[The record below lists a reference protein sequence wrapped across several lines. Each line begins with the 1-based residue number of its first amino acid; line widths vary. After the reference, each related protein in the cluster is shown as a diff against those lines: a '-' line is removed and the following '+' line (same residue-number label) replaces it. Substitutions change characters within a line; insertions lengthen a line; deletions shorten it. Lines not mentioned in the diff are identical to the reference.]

1 MNRNCDLKIRNVAH
15 TRVLETWTGGYIF
28 TNYYKAPEA
37 ILGWRICNEY
47 MDIWSAGCI
56 LAELLL
62 RKVLFPGQN
71 SIHQLHLITQLLG
84 TPSEIAMNRI
94 ASGNV
99 STDGFI
105 TCVIIASDAGSTGL

>member
-1 MNRNCDLKIRNVAH
+1 MQER
-15 TRVLETWTGGYIF
+15 WGGGYIF
-28 TNYYKAPEA
+28 TNYYRAPEA
-37 ILGWRICNEY
+37 IFEWQICNEY

-56 LAELLL
+56 LAELLQ

-84 TPSEIAMNRI
+84 TPSEDAMNGM

-99 STDGFI
+99 CTDVFI
-105 TCVIIASDAGSTGL
+105 FCIFISSDALSIVF